1 MNTKYISSSELKTS
15 EFSLVLDRNLLTSI
29 SLMVKIYSNK
39 YCGEKKSTNHTEC
52 FKIPDSHTEH
62 YRNWFF
68 ARTASGRNQLK
79 ESHIRAE
86 TDKSFRDAVQKCF

>member
-39 YCGEKKSTNHTEC
+39 YCGK
-52 FKIPDSHTEH
+52 
-62 YRNWFF
+62 
-68 ARTASGRNQLK
+68 NQLTIQSVSK
-79 ESHIRAE
+79 YRTPIQNTTEIDSLLEQQVGA
-86 TDKSFRDAVQKCF
+86 TN